1 MAINKHKAPAGYTW
15 KLSSTWMGDKK
26 IDCHYLTE
34 DATQYNVGAV
44 KRGKGKTYIDWD
56 TGEVYE
62 SRTDAMLAVEAK
74 YIK

>member
-1 MAINKHKAPAGYTW
+1 MSINKHKAPDGYTW

-44 KRGKGKTYIDWD
+44 KRGKLKTYIDWD
-56 TGEVYE
+56 TGEVYTD
-62 SRTDAMLAVEAK
+62 RTSAMIGVEQR
-74 YIK
+74 YI